1 MAKQRTVREV
11 FKRFKEEG
19 FIKSPSHTGGGSHS
33 KWIHKDD
40 PSRFAIISFHN
51 SGQTI
56 PIGTLK
62 SIEKSSGVIF

>member
-1 MAKQRTVREV
+1 MPKQRTVREV
-11 FKRFKEEG
+11 LKRLKEEG